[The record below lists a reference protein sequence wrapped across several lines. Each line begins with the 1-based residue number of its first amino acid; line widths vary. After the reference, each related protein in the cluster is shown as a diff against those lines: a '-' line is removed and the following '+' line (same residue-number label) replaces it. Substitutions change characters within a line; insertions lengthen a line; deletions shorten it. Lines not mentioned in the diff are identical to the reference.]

1 MEFSNGILIFGIHH
15 MIIKMNKIYYYF
27 VLFGT
32 LMACSG
38 SDSKD
43 GATQEEQ
50 SDSVQTTTA
59 ATSTYPTNVYFGDT
73 HLHTE
78 LSMDAGAF
86 GNRIGLD
93 EAYKFAKGEAVTSS
107 SGLTA
112 KLSRPLDF
120 LVVADHSDG
129 MGLFQAL
136 FNKEEW
142 VLQYPQGKRWSKLI
156 EDGEGAVAAL
166 ELIKHFSQG
175 TLEMNP
181 NDPKLM
187 RSVWDMTVDAAEKY
201 NDPGKFT
208 AFIGYE
214 WTSLIAGNNLHRVVI
229 YRDNEEKARGHIPYT
244 MGNGG
249 SADPEDL
256 WTNLEQYEANTNG
269 QVLAIPHNGNL
280 SNGIMFMETAVD
292 GREFDKAYVDRRA
305 QWEPLYEITQ
315 IKGDGEAHP
324 FLSPNDEFADFEN
337 WDKGNLDLSAAK
349 TEAMLE
355 GEYGR
360 SALKLGLKLKSKL
373 GTNPYKFGFIGSTDS
388 HTTLATA
395 DDNLFFG
402 KASNV
407 EPSKERWKHPFI
419 TSDKASIM
427 TWETVA
433 SGYAA
438 VWATENT
445 REAIWDAMNR
455 KETYGTTGSRMQ
467 VRFFGGWSFSDEDLA
482 GDWVK
487 SGYDKG
493 VPMGGDLKE
502 GLDKTPSFIV
512 HALMDPEYGSLDRVQ
527 VIKGWMEADGTLQEK
542 VYDVVWSGDR
552 AIDANG
558 KVPSVGNSVNL
569 EDGSWDN
576 SIGATELSKV
586 WVDPDFDP
594 ALEAFYYV
602 RVIEIPTPR
611 WTLYD
616 KLQYGAELSEE
627 VPLTMTQR
635 GYTSPIWY
643 SPK

>member
-1 MEFSNGILIFGIHH
+1 MKNLLLFSISVAVLISCKTEKKSEQNIIHSNTH
-15 MIIKMNKIYYYF
+15 DEIS
-27 VLFGT
+27 
-32 LMACSG
+32 A
-38 SDSKD
+38 SDE
-43 GATQEEQ
+43 GYA
-50 SDSVQTTTA
+50 
-59 ATSTYPTNVYFGDT
+59 TNVYFGDT

-93 EAYKFAKGEAVTSS
+93 EAYKFAKGDAVTSS

-129 MGLFQAL
+129 MGIFQAL
-136 FNKEEW
+136 FNKDEW
-142 VLQYPQGKRWSKLI
+142 IMKYPQGKKWSKLI
-156 EDGEGAVAAL
+156 EEGKGGEAAID
-166 ELIKHFSQG
+166 LIKNFSQG
-175 TLEMNP
+175 TMEMNP
-181 NDPKLM
+181 IDPTLM

-201 NDPGKFT
+201 NEPGKFT

-229 YRDNEEKARGHIPYT
+229 YRDNEAKTRGHIPYT
-244 MGNGG
+244 NTQ
-249 SADPEDL
+249 SSDPEDL
-256 WTNLEQYEANTNG
+256 WTNLEQYEKNTNG

-292 GREFDKAYVDRRA
+292 GRDFDKTYVDRRI

-337 WDKGNLDLSAAK
+337 WAFGNLDLSVAK
-349 TEAMLE
+349 TNDMLK
-355 GEYGR
+355 GEYAR
-360 SALKLGLKLKSKL
+360 EALKSGLKLKVKL

-395 DDNLFFG
+395 DQDNFFG

-407 EPSKERWKHPFI
+407 EPSKERWHHPFI
-419 TSDKASIM
+419 TSEKASIM
-427 TWETVA
+427 TWQTVA

-438 VWATENT
+438 VWAKENT
-445 REAIWDAMNR
+445 RASIWDAMKR

-467 VRFFGGWSFSDEDLA
+467 IRFFGGWDYTNEDLK

-487 SGYDKG
+487 TGYTKG
-493 VPMGGDLKE
+493 VPMGGDIKN
-502 GLDKTPSFIV
+502 GLNKKPSFLIN
-512 HALMDPEYGSLDRVQ
+512 ALMDPEYGSLDRVQ
-527 VIKGWMEADGTLQEK
+527 VVKGWMDADGSVHEK
-542 VYDVVWSGDR
+542 VFDVAWSGDR
-552 AIDANG
+552 KKNKNG

-569 EDGSWDN
+569 KDASWDN

-586 WVDPDFDP
+586 WIDPEFDP

-616 KLQYGAELSEE
+616 QIRYGAELSND

-643 SPK
+643 SPN

>member
-1 MEFSNGILIFGIHH
+1 MKNSLLIIMALAAVAACKSPNGNAEKSTSSN
-15 MIIKMNKIYYYF
+15 
-27 VLFGT
+27 T
-32 LMACSG
+32 SSTSASSG
-38 SDSKD
+38 H
-43 GATQEEQ
+43 A
-50 SDSVQTTTA
+50 
-59 ATSTYPTNVYFGDT
+59 TNVYFGDT

-86 GNRIGLD
+86 GNRVSLD
-93 EAYKFAKGEAVTSS
+93 GAYKFAKGEAITSS

-142 VLQYPQGKRWSKLI
+142 VMKYKQGKKWSKLI
-156 EDGEGAVAAL
+156 EEGRGAEAAID
-166 ELIKHFSQG
+166 LIKNFSQG
-175 TLEMNP
+175 TMEMNP
-181 NDPKLM
+181 IDPILM

-201 NDPGKFT
+201 NEPGKFT

-229 YRDNEEKARGHIPYT
+229 YRDNEDKTRGHIPYT
-244 MGNGG
+244 NTQ
-249 SADPEDL
+249 SSDPEDL
-256 WTNLEQYEANTNG
+256 WTNLELYEKNTGGN
-269 QVLAIPHNGNL
+269 VLAIPHNGNL

-292 GREFDKAYVDRRA
+292 GRAFDKAYTDRRI

-337 WDKGNLDLSAAK
+337 WDYGNLDLSVAK
-349 TEAMLE
+349 TKDMLE

-360 SALKLGLKLKSKL
+360 SALKLGLKLKAKT

-388 HTTLATA
+388 HTSLATA
-395 DDNLFFG
+395 DQNNFFG

-427 TWETVA
+427 TWQTVA

-445 REAIWDAMNR
+445 RTALFDAMR
-455 KETYGTTGSRMQ
+455 HKETYGTTGSRMQ
-467 VRFFGGWSFSDEDLA
+467 VRFFGGWDYSDADLK

-487 SGYDKG
+487 TGYEKG
-493 VPMGGDLKE
+493 VPMGGDLST
-502 GLDKTPSFIV
+502 GLNKTPSFLV
-512 HALMDPEYGSLDRVQ
+512 HALMDPESGSLDRVQ
-527 VIKGWMEADGTLQEK
+527 IVKGWMKADGSLEEK
-542 VYDVVWSGDR
+542 VYDVAWSGDR
-552 AIDANG
+552 KMNSKG
-558 KVPSVGNSVNL
+558 KVPLVGNSVNL
-569 EDGSWDN
+569 KDGSWDN
-576 SIGATELSKV
+576 SIGATSLSKV

-602 RVIEIPTPR
+602 RVLEIPTPR

-616 KLQYGAELSEE
+616 KLQYGAELSDE

>member
-1 MEFSNGILIFGIHH
+1 MKQFVVILIS
-15 MIIKMNKIYYYF
+15 
-27 VLFGT
+27 LFIFT
-32 LMACSG
+32 SCNSN
-38 SDSKD
+38 DTKK
-43 GATQEEQ
+43 EQ
-50 SDSVQTTTA
+50 SSK
-59 ATSTYPTNVYFGDT
+59 TYSESAPVSSNYATNVYFGDT

-93 EAYKFAKGEAVTSS
+93 EAYKFARGEEVTSTT
-107 SGLTA
+107 GLTA

-136 FNKEEW
+136 YNKEDW
-142 VLQYPQGKRWSKLI
+142 IMKYDQGKEWSKLI
-156 EDGEGAVAAL
+156 ESGRGAEAAL
-166 ELIKHFSQG
+166 EIIKNFSQG
-175 TLEMNP
+175 TMEMDP

-214 WTSLIAGNNLHRVVI
+214 WTSLINGNNLHRVVI
-229 YRDNEEKARGHIPYT
+229 YRDNEDKTRPYLPFT
-244 MGNGG
+244 NGQ
-249 SADPEDL
+249 SSDPEDL
-256 WTNLEQYEANTNG
+256 WTNLETYEANTKG
-269 QVLAIPHNGNL
+269 KVLAIPHNGNL

-292 GREFDKAYVDRRA
+292 GRAFDKAYADRRI

-337 WDKGNLDLSAAK
+337 WDFGNLDLSAVK
-349 TEAMLE
+349 TKSMLE

-360 SALKLGLKLKSKL
+360 SALKLGLKIKSKV

-395 DDNLFFG
+395 DDKNFFG

-419 TSDKASIM
+419 SSDKASIV
-427 TWETVA
+427 TWQTVA

-445 REAIWDAMNR
+445 RTALWDAMKR
-455 KETYGTTGSRMQ
+455 KETYGTTGSRMKI
-467 VRFFGGWSFSDEDLA
+467 RFFGGWDFNDGDLE

-487 SGYDKG
+487 TGYDKG
-493 VPMGGDLKE
+493 VPMGGDISN
-502 GLDKTPSFIV
+502 GLNKKPSFII

-527 VIKGWMEADGTLQEK
+527 IIKGWMNADGSLAEK
-542 VYDVVWSGDR
+542 VYDVAWSGDR
-552 AIDANG
+552 KMNKEG
-558 KVPSVGNSVNL
+558 KVPSVGNSVNVN
-569 EDGSWDN
+569 DASWDN
-576 SIGATELSKV
+576 SIGATSLSKV
-586 WVDPDFDP
+586 WSDPDFDP

-616 KLQYGAELSEE
+616 KINYGAELSED

-643 SPK
+643 SPI

>member
-1 MEFSNGILIFGIHH
+1 MKSLYFILVPLLAFGCATDDQKPNSNE
-15 MIIKMNKIYYYF
+15 NAASEEA
-27 VLFGT
+27 T
-32 LMACSG
+32 AS
-38 SDSKD
+38 SSK
-43 GATQEEQ
+43 TK
-50 SDSVQTTTA
+50 
-59 ATSTYPTNVYFGDT
+59 YPTNVYFGDT

-93 EAYKFAKGEAVTSS
+93 EAYRFAKGEAVTSS

-120 LVVADHSDG
+120 LVAADHSDG

-136 FNKEEW
+136 FNKDEW
-142 VLQYPQGKRWSKLI
+142 ILEYEQGRRWSSMI
-156 EDGEGAVAAL
+156 ENGQGADAAI
-166 ELIKHFSQG
+166 ELIKAFSQG
-175 TLEMNP
+175 SMEFNP
-181 NDPKLM
+181 NDPKLQ
-187 RSVWDMTVDAAEKY
+187 RQVWDMTVDAAEKY
-201 NDPGKFT
+201 NEPGKFT

-229 YRDNEEKARGHIPYT
+229 YRDNEDKARGHIPYT
-244 MGNGG
+244 NGQ
-249 SADPEDL
+249 SSDPEDL
-256 WTNLEQYEANTNG
+256 WTNLEQYEENTG
-269 QVLAIPHNGNL
+269 GKVVAIPHNGNL

-292 GREFDKAYVDRRA
+292 GRAFDQAYAERRI

-337 WDKGNLDLSAAK
+337 WAFGNLDLSAVK
-349 TEAMLE
+349 TEDMLK
-355 GEYGR
+355 GEYAR
-360 SALKLGLKLKSKL
+360 EALKTGLKIK
-373 GTNPYKFGFIGSTDS
+373 GDVGVNPYKFGFIGSTDS
-388 HTTLATA
+388 HTSLATA
-395 DDNLFFG
+395 DQKGFFG

-407 EPSKERWKHPFI
+407 EPSKERWKHPFV
-419 TSDKASIM
+419 TSEKASIM
-427 TWETVA
+427 TWQTVA

-445 REAIWDAMNR
+445 REGLWDAMKR

-467 VRFFGGWSFSDEDLA
+467 IRFFGGWDFSEASLD

-487 SGYDKG
+487 TGYENG
-493 VPMGGDLKE
+493 VPMGGDLSN
-502 GLDKTPSFIV
+502 GLNKTPSFII

-527 VIKGWMEADGTLQEK
+527 VVKGWMEADGSLKEQ
-542 VYDVVWSGDR
+542 VYDVAWSGDR
-552 AIDANG
+552 VVDENG

-569 EDGSWDN
+569 TDGSWDN
-576 SIGATELSKV
+576 SIGATSLAKV
-586 WVDPDFDP
+586 WSDPDFDP

-616 KLQYGAELSEE
+616 KLEYGAELDPE